1 MGNGVGIGFR
11 AGAADDDFDSVTDGI
26 DEAAVAGGESDGEQ
40 VRFARLTESEGVAF
54 RVGGEAAT
62 EVAVEG
68 LVVGEV
74 DSRGLAVKSDPA
86 DATFLAQDGATDLVV
101 AVGAGGG
108 GGLGQTEGKL
118 DPFVFHHRG
127 HERLV
132 ADVGRD
138 GKRGKGAMGKRGEE
152 VGRSWIRTSEGVS
165 QQIYSLP
172 RLATSVS
179 ARKGEHRKKE
189 RWGQKR
195 SQEIIWSRMGFGPF

>member
-1 MGNGVGIGFR
+1 MGVRFG
-11 AGAADDDFDSVTDGI
+11 AGAADDDFDSVTNCI
-26 DEAAVAGGESDGEQ
+26 DEAAIAGRECDGQE
-40 VRFARLTESEGVAF
+40 VGFAGFTEGKGVAF

-74 DSRGLAVKSDPA
+74 DSRGLAVKSDSA

-118 DPFVFHHRG
+118 DPFVFHPSG

-138 GKRGKGAMGKRGEE
+138 GKRWKGAMGKRREE
-152 VGRSWIRTSEGVS
+152 FGVWDGRLTHNRYFIG
-165 QQIYSLP
+165 
-172 RLATSVS
+172 
-179 ARKGEHRKKE
+179 
-189 RWGQKR
+189 
-195 SQEIIWSRMGFGPF
+195 